1 MPSPIARFAFRSPEL
16 EVEFEGHPDFI
27 HGQIEFLKDRVGSI
41 VAAAKPGPVPRPAAI
56 AQTAAAATGS
66 ASASPANVASVI
78 VKGGSPRPS
87 RPGDNPGHGGNPT
100 SGAETAGNPGALE
113 NPTLEQ
119 FYRRA
124 RSREG
129 RGALQETILIFAYF
143 LKAYRE
149 KEEFSIES
157 LNACFSLVGAAP
169 PKSLAN
175 TLGMMK
181 RTQKFFAAG
190 SQRGHYTLTAAGT
203 AYVKRLIGA

>member
-1 MPSPIARFAFRSPEL
+1 MPNPLAKFAFRSPEL

-27 HGQIEFLKDRVGSI
+27 RGQIDFLKERVTSI
-41 VAAAKPGPVPRPAAI
+41 VASARPGPVRTSPAVGA
-56 AQTAAAATGS
+56 TAS
-66 ASASPANVASVI
+66 ASAESAHVAVAGQVVARREPAPSVDDAPASA
-78 VKGGSPRPS
+78 P
-87 RPGDNPGHGGNPT
+87 DAPT
-100 SGAETAGNPGALE
+100 ARSTALE

-157 LNACFSLVGAAP
+157 LNACFSLVGAVS

-175 TLGMMK
+175 TLGIMK
-181 RTQKFFAAG
+181 RTQNFFDSG
-190 SQRGHYTLTAAGT
+190 SQRGHYTLTETGSN
-203 AYVKRLIGA
+203 YVKRLIGA